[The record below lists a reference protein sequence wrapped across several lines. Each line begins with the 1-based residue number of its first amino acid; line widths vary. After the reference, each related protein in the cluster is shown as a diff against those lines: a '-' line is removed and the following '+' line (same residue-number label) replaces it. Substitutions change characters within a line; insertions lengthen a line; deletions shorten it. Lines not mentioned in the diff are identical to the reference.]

1 MVGAGRVEWLTQ
13 AALGLGLSAAHEVGR
28 QVAPVVQGVA
38 RTVDDSLTVVLQR
51 GADALMERLD
61 VTALVRDH
69 VDIDALVAGVDVD
82 AIPPRLDLL
91 GLAAYIIDGIDLP
104 AIIRESTGGI
114 TSDALRGARL
124 RSYGADETVARAI
137 DRVLLRHRAR
147 DTQSGNG
154 WHPEGS
160 G

>member
-1 MVGAGRVEWLTQ
+1 MNGAEQLTRSLVGIGTSAAREVGRQ
-13 AALGLGLSAAHEVGR
+13 AAPVVRGVVFSVDDGLSAALR
-28 QVAPVVQGVA
+28 WFA
-38 RTVDDSLTVVLQR
+38 
-51 GADALMERLD
+51 GAALDRLD

-69 VDIDALVAGVDVD
+69 VDLDALVATVDLDPIVE
-82 AIPPRLDLL
+82 RLDLL
-91 GLAAYIIDGIDLP
+91 GLAAFIIDGIDLP

-154 WHPEGS
+154 WHPEG
-160 G
+160 GG